1 MGDTLRTRLWDD
13 FSSSLQNGWFEKIGT
28 SSPDLTELVDAL
40 NDFIA
45 QVAEYRRILLIC
57 CSGATNFDRLH
68 SIDFGEPD
76 TVLVHFN
83 YGNKTNGT
91 LLCSRFSLR
100 ATSYLGKEVISERS
114 ILFDRE
120 GLEHREL
127 DWPKLVQEQLDY
139 LKEEAAITQ
148 NFIDERRTTRIRVEA
163 R

>member
-28 SSPDLTELVDAL
+28 SSPDLTELADAL

-45 QVAEYRRILLIC
+45 QVAEYRRLLLVC
-57 CSGATNFDRLH
+57 CSETANFDRLH
-68 SIDFGEPD
+68 GIDFSEPD
-76 TVLVHFN
+76 TVLVRLN
-83 YGNKTNGT
+83 YGNNTNGT

-127 DWPKLVQEQLDY
+127 DWFKLVQEQLDY

-148 NFIDERRTTRIRVEA
+148 NFIDERRTTRIRGEA